1 MVDISTI
8 RAPLFLPA
16 TRLDRLAK
24 AAASG
29 ADALIIDLED
39 AVAASDKDTAR
50 QGLLALAAW
59 GPNLGNAT
67 PLPPLILRINAADTV
82 WYEDDLAAISAL
94 PLHAVMLPKAET
106 SASLHCLAGGLNGLI
121 SVIALIETVQG
132 LEDARSIAATPG
144 ISRLA
149 FGSIDFCAD
158 LGCAHHRDI
167 LLSARLELV
176 MASRLG
182 QKPAPFDGVTVQ
194 LDDMALTE
202 ADASHARDLG
212 MTGKLCIHPKQI
224 AAVHRAFAPSEKDI
238 AWATRVLG
246 LPDRG
251 AVNVDGEMVDEPVR
265 IRARAILAQ
274 SQTEPKTGV

>member
-39 AVAASDKDTAR
+39 AVAASDKDAAR
-50 QGLLALAAW
+50 QGVLALAAK
-59 GPNLGNAT
+59 GPNLGHPT
-67 PLPPLILRINAADTV
+67 PLPPLILRINAADTA

-121 SVIALIETVQG
+121 SVIALIETTQG
-132 LEDARSIAATPG
+132 LEDARCIAATPG

-167 LLSARLELV
+167 LLPVRLELV
-176 MASRLG
+176 MASRLA
-182 QKPAPFDGVTVQ
+182 QKPAPFDGVTTQ
-194 LDDMALTE
+194 LDDLALTE
-202 ADASHARDLG
+202 ADARHARDVG

-224 AAVHRAFAPSEKDI
+224 SAVYRAFAPSEKDI
-238 AWATRVLG
+238 AWAMRVLS
-246 LPDRG
+246 LPDQG
-251 AVNVDGEMVDEPVR
+251 AVNMDGEMVDEPVR

-274 SQTEPKTGV
+274 VQTAP